1 MFKNSKLAILF
12 FTMVVIM
19 LGFGI
24 IIPILPF
31 YITRFG
37 AGGSALGF
45 LMAIFSLMQFIFSP
59 IWGDLSDR
67 YGRKKILMV
76 GAFGNAISMI
86 MFGLAPNLTVMFI
99 SRALAGILSSAT
111 LPTAMAYISDSTT
124 DRDRGQGMGVIGAA
138 MGVGMVLGPGLG
150 GWMGK
155 INLAAPFYLAA
166 GLSLLAM
173 ILMWVILPETVSAE
187 DRASA
192 RGSGKVRGPQLGM
205 IFKSLLGPIG
215 FLLFL
220 AFLVNF
226 GLANFEGIFGLYA
239 KERYNYGPA
248 QVCTIMT
255 VIGVV
260 SALIQGALTGPITR
274 WLGEERVI
282 NLSLIASALGFLLM
296 LAARSYAAVLAT
308 VGFFVFANAM
318 LRPAIA
324 SLTSKRVQG
333 GQGMAMGL
341 NNAYQSLGRVV
352 GPLWA
357 GFLFDVNLA
366 LPYSSAAVIMLLTFL
381 MGMVWLRRPAAGL
394 GDTPAI
400 EPSGD

>member
-1 MFKNSKLAILF
+1 MFRNPRLAILF

-24 IIPILPF
+24 IIPIMPF

-37 AGGSALGF
+37 AGGSDLGM
-45 LMAIFSLMQFIFSP
+45 LMALFSLMQFFFSP

-76 GAFGNAISMI
+76 GALGNAVSMLI
-86 MFGLAPNLTVMFI
+86 FGLAPNLGVMFL
-99 SRALAGILSSAT
+99 SRALAGMLSSAT
-111 LPTAMAYISDSTT
+111 LPTAMAYISDTT
-124 DRDRGQGMGVIGAA
+124 SERDRGQGMGIIGAA

-150 GWMGK
+150 GWMGT
-155 INLAAPFYLAA
+155 ISLAAPFYLAA
-166 GLSLLAM
+166 GLSLVAM
-173 ILMWVILPETVSAE
+173 FLMMVMLPETLSSDA
-187 DRASA
+187 RAAA
-192 RGSGKVRGPQLGM
+192 RGAGKLRGPQLSM
-205 IFKSLLGPIG
+205 IFRALAGPLG

-239 KERYNYGPA
+239 KDRYQYGPE
-248 QVCTIMT
+248 QVGTIMT

-260 SALIQGALTGPITR
+260 SAVIQGMLTGPVTR
-274 WLGEERVI
+274 WLGEEKVI
-282 NLSLIASALGFLLM
+282 NLSLIASALGFGLM
-296 LAARSYAAVLAT
+296 LAAQTFAGVLLT

-324 SLTSKRVQG
+324 SLTSKRAVG

-341 NNAYQSLGRVV
+341 NNAYQSLGRVA

-357 GFLFDVNLA
+357 GFLFDVDLT
-366 LPYSSAAVIMLLTFL
+366 LPYASAAVIMLVSFVLGL
-381 MGMVWLRRPAAGL
+381 IWLRRPSAVAGEPAVVEVT
-394 GDTPAI
+394 GD
-400 EPSGD
+400 